1 MSAYRPGTKE
11 RKSGCEEINLNM
23 HRLSSFFNVI
33 LRQVAPFW
41 RRTFEGPNTIL
52 GLLHKATLLV
62 FDGLTKERC
71 IAADL
76 VAKEVYRLRRK
87 SGLLF
92 TALYLKQ
99 CSSALQ
105 KADAGD
111 PVKGLSPFPVSLTR
125 SGYPRIIPAFHR
137 DL

>member
-1 MSAYRPGTKE
+1 MCPPTAPGLK
-11 RKSGCEEINLNM
+11 RGCEEINLNM

-76 VAKEVYRLRRK
+76 VAKEVK
-87 SGLLF
+87 TEVWFIVHGF
-92 TALYLKQ
+92 
-99 CSSALQ
+99 
-105 KADAGD
+105 
-111 PVKGLSPFPVSLTR
+111 VSEAVLICAAE
-125 SGYPRIIPAFHR
+125 G
-137 DL
+137 